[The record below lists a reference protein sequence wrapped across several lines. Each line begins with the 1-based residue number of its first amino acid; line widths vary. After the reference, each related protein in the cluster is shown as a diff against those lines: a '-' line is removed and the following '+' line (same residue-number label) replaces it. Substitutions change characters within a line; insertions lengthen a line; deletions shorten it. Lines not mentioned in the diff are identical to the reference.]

1 MFGLGMG
8 EITVIGLI
16 LFLFLGPNKLPL
28 LGEGIG
34 KSIKNFKKEIKD

>member
-8 EITVIGLI
+8 ELVVIGAI
-16 LFLFLGPNKLPL
+16 LFLFIGPQKLPL

-34 KSIKNFKKEIKD
+34 KSIKNFKKEIKE